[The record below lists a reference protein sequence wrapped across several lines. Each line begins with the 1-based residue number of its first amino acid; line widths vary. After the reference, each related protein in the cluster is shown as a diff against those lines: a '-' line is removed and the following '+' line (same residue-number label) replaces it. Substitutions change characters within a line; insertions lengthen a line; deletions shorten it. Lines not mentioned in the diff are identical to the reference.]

1 MIPIV
6 VQNGTPL
13 IWNASGN
20 RLLIKFLINT
30 QQLGRLGTVVV
41 FAHVFQGLIPGVNKV
56 KVWLGVFIYNTL
68 LTCSSRQG

>member
-1 MIPIV
+1 MSQYSMIPIV

-30 QQLGRLGTVVV
+30 QQLGTVVV
-41 FAHVFQGLIPGVNKV
+41 FAPVFQGLIPGVFNQ
-56 KVWLGVFIYNTL
+56 
-68 LTCSSRQG
+68 SQGLAWGFCL

>member
-1 MIPIV
+1 MSQYSMIPIV

-30 QQLGRLGTVVV
+30 QQMGRLGTVVV
-41 FAHVFQGLIPGVNKV
+41 FAPVFQGLIPGVFNQ
-56 KVWLGVFIYNTL
+56 
-68 LTCSSRQG
+68 SQGLAWGFYL